1 MLCSLWY
8 LCFPW
13 SKSSVDNV
21 GMKKSSSANII
32 LK

>member
-13 SKSSVDNV
+13 SKSSVGWDEEV
-21 GMKKSSSANII
+21 FISQYHT
-32 LK
+32 